1 MSGYISFRYQLSRA
15 FTTLFLTTL
24 LSGAVCLVANSIL
37 ARGSGGRGSSYKHRY
52 KDFNYR
58 IGSLTEYFKLADVEA
73 VWDDLRQMPPK
84 VLEPVEL
91 DVLSE
96 IFISSLCSH

>member
-1 MSGYISFRYQLSRA
+1 LEASGKCELYF
-15 FTTLFLTTL
+15 
-24 LSGAVCLVANSIL
+24 
-37 ARGSGGRGSSYKHRY
+37 KHRY

-96 IFISSLCSH
+96 NLSSSLCRH

>member
-1 MSGYISFRYQLSRA
+1 MELYF
-15 FTTLFLTTL
+15 
-24 LSGAVCLVANSIL
+24 
-37 ARGSGGRGSSYKHRY
+37 KHRY
-52 KDFNYR
+52 KDFNSR
-58 IGSLTEYFKLADVEA
+58 NGSLTEYFQLANVEA
-73 VWDDLRQMPPK
+73 EWDDLHQMPPK

>member
-1 MSGYISFRYQLSRA
+1 VELYF
-15 FTTLFLTTL
+15 
-24 LSGAVCLVANSIL
+24 
-37 ARGSGGRGSSYKHRY
+37 KHRY

-58 IGSLTEYFKLADVEA
+58 IGSLTEYFQFPDVEE
-73 VWDDLRQMPPK
+73 VWDDLRQMKPK

-96 IFISSLCSH
+96 DFIRTCYQSAE